1 MPLAVNKWIEN
12 SGITFL
18 LGLMWKTKK
27 AKKEKEKA
35 TASDKQSPI
44 VWERISFKAGLG
56 YLKSE
61 IQYMIPF
68 FLLAY
73 LMAHPVLV

>member
-1 MPLAVNKWIEN
+1 MEK
-12 SGITFL
+12 
-18 LGLMWKTKK
+18 KK

-73 LMAHPVLV
+73 LMAHPVLVWSSILFWVCFFSYSSC